1 MGFEVCDKRM
11 TPMAKAPSVTIQKRG
26 VISLNK
32 AAHQL
37 IDSAQTVELLF
48 DPDRRVV
55 ALRPAD
61 DSSPHAYA
69 VRNGSKRGP
78 GQAIVSATAF
88 TQHYSID
95 TASTRRWKPFTEDG
109 MLCIDLAEEG
119 TVIEGNRTQKTT
131 TTTSEGEPVDEEE
144 ATA

>member
-1 MGFEVCDKRM
+1 MGFEVFDKRM

-69 VRNGSKRGP
+69 VRNGSKRGRGAGHRLGHCLHP
-78 GQAIVSATAF
+78 ALQHRHRLHQAV
-88 TQHYSID
+88 
-95 TASTRRWKPFTEDG
+95 E
-109 MLCIDLAEEG
+109 
-119 TVIEGNRTQKTT
+119 TVHRGRDA
-131 TTTSEGEPVDEEE
+131 VH
-144 ATA
+144 